1 MGNVAEATDPPR
13 APKRPAATTTSAAAR
28 AAGNERMERLRRFQ
42 EERARKRAEA
52 RAKAPKAPFYVGVYK
67 VGTGNESFTDQH
79 WVVAVVPTCKPVRVQ
94 PHVGSE
100 EFFLETWMAR
110 RMFS

>member
-67 VGTGNESFTDQH
+67 VGIGNESFTDQH
-79 WVVAVVPTCKPVRVQ
+79 CVVPTC
-94 PHVGSE
+94 
-100 EFFLETWMAR
+100 
-110 RMFS
+110 